1 MIDGEPSFRVSGDR
15 HARHQHSPRY
25 FQTQIFSMGRSETLL
40 LRYILYVIRHAESD
54 SDQLDLTQRGC
65 LHMTRVLVVED
76 SPTQASELLFL
87 LEDAGLEVDTATDGV
102 AALEALAQ
110 RVPEIIV
117 TDLQMPR
124 MDGLALV
131 ETVRRQYP
139 SVPVVLITAHGS
151 EEIAAQ
157 ALRAGAASYVPK
169 RYLCRDLA
177 PVVRQIVAMSAPCPL
192 HERIIESLDETR
204 CRFTLA
210 NDDSLVAPLIRRIE
224 TIVHEMSLCDET
236 EIVRLAVALQEAI
249 VNAMDHGNLELN
261 SDLRQDDESVYQRLG
276 DERRL
281 LSPYRERKVRID
293 VAVTRTEATFTIRDE
308 GPGFDPSTLPD
319 PNDAAQL
326 FRIGGRGLLLIRAL
340 TDQVSFNSTGNA
352 ITLVKRRHA
361 PPQTGQR
368 GPGEKGSAKA
378 GRS

>member
-1 MIDGEPSFRVSGDR
+1 
-15 HARHQHSPRY
+15 
-25 FQTQIFSMGRSETLL
+25 
-40 LRYILYVIRHAESD
+40 
-54 SDQLDLTQRGC
+54 
-65 LHMTRVLVVED
+65 MTRVLVVED

-102 AALEALAQ
+102 AAMEALAR

-131 ETVRRQYP
+131 VAVRRQYP

-151 EEIAAQ
+151 EEIAAH

-177 PVVRQIVAMSAPCPL
+177 PVVLQIVAMSASDPSQ
-192 HERIIESLDETR
+192 ERISESLDETR

-210 NDDSLVAPLIRRIE
+210 NDESLVAPLIRRLE
-224 TIVHEMSLCDET
+224 TIVRELSLYDQT
-236 EIVRLAVALQEAI
+236 EIIRLAVALREAI

-261 SDLRQDDESVYQRLG
+261 SDLRQDDESVYERLG
-276 DERRL
+276 DERRR
-281 LSPYRERKVRID
+281 LSPYQERKVRID
-293 VAVTRTEATFTIRDE
+293 VAVTRTEAMFTIRDE

-326 FRIGGRGLLLIRAL
+326 SRIGGRGLLLIRAL
-340 TDQVSFNSTGNA
+340 TDDVSFNSTGNA
-352 ITLVKRRHA
+352 ITLVKRRQALPH
-361 PPQTGQR
+361 TGQP

-378 GRS
+378 GPW